1 MTTISQSEL
10 LAVHDYKQAAGTI
23 HTALMAACASPD
35 RLIRFMARY
44 TAWNALFGSG
54 VASLAGKIGRSRG
67 IFLSRAQNL
76 RATADRSIYVASF
89 FFDAAR
95 DEFDDRATLHRDT
108 HRCLAQSTLQG
119 IIDYYQRAKLIDDD
133 NSLID
138 ELVTEPFWLKA
149 LNERVAIGY
158 GAWSSDQVAS
168 LFRSMGYHLGSEL
181 LADQEFSVIDKTFK
195 NETPELTELLKQY
208 SVEIA
213 GQSHR
218 AYYWIEIHSGHG
230 GGVEADHFD
239 WAVKGVNKA
248 FHYGPAELHEP
259 LRHQLHLGF
268 LDFVADHTEFFHFVN
283 HSG

>member
-10 LAVHDYKQAAGTI
+10 LALHDYKQAAGTI
-23 HTALMAACASPD
+23 HTALTEACASPE

-54 VASLAGKIGRSRG
+54 VAALAGKIGRSRG
-67 IFLSRAQNL
+67 IFRSRRQEL
-76 RATADRSIYVASF
+76 LATADRGIYVASY

-119 IIDYYQRAKLIDDD
+119 IIDYYQQAQRIDANVGCLNDLI
-133 NSLID
+133 
-138 ELVTEPFWLKA
+138 TEPFWLRA

-181 LADQEFSVIDKTFK
+181 LADQEFSVIDRTFK
-195 NETPELTELLKQY
+195 TQAPELTEFLKQH

-230 GGVEADHFD
+230 GGVEADHFK

-259 LRHQLHLGF
+259 LRHQVHLGF
-268 LDFVADHTEFFHFVN
+268 LDFVADHTEFFEFVN
-283 HSG
+283 QDG